1 MPNKGTSR
9 IIASNKIARQAAA
22 LKAERLG
29 LTVMEN
35 SETLYGDI
43 FELADRLGPFIA
55 NAPPGIYLFGGEP
68 IVTLPEHPGRG
79 GRNQSLALALS
90 AHIAGRDDISVLVAG
105 TDGTDGPTSA
115 AGGLIDGTTWSET
128 TASDALRRADA
139 GTYLEKCGALFSTG
153 PTNTNVMDLL
163 IAIVD

>member
-1 MPNKGTSR
+1 MTG
-9 IIASNKIARQAAA
+9 
-22 LKAERLG
+22 
-29 LTVMEN
+29 
-35 SETLYGDI
+35 
-43 FELADRLGPFIA
+43 
-55 NAPPGIYLFGGEP
+55 FGGEP

-90 AHIAGRDDISVLVAG
+90 AHIAGRDNISVLVAG

-139 GTYLEKCGALFSTG
+139 GTYLEQCGALFTTG
-153 PTNTNVMDLL
+153 PTHTNVMDLL